1 MMNRALNE
9 INYALIHVL
18 NTEDDHLIPGNLFHF
33 FHALIHVLNTEDDE
47 MPLLR
52 LEFLFCFNPR
62 PQHRGRLFH
71 QIQAF
76 PVSCFN
82 PRPQHRGR
90 QVCHNRLISF

>member
-52 LEFLFCFNPR
+52 L
-62 PQHRGRLFH
+62 
-71 QIQAF
+71 
-76 PVSCFN
+76 
-82 PRPQHRGR
+82 
-90 QVCHNRLISF
+90 